1 MSQKDVE
8 EQLPDETTLFQGG
21 LILGISFIIWPLV
34 ALYYVIEPLLDNTII
49 DVKIRDEY
57 LIKEGFDGVIVTS
70 LAVSTLIVILP
81 QAIIYEKIQEIEE

>member
-1 MSQKDVE
+1 MSDFEYSEV
-8 EQLPDETTLFQGG
+8 QGG

-34 ALYYVIEPLLDNTII
+34 AIYCVIEPLLDKTIT

-81 QAIIYEKIQEIEE
+81 QAILHKKAIEGEASE

>member
-1 MSQKDVE
+1 MSDFDYSEV
-8 EQLPDETTLFQGG
+8 QGA

-34 ALYYVIEPLLDNTII
+34 AIYYVIEPLLDKTIT

-81 QAIIYEKIQEIEE
+81 QAILHEKLGQGEFSA